1 MTGFE
6 DYLDR
11 VPDEVKADFEKLF
24 LEDEQQYDEA
34 MDNNENL
41 EEKVEGS
48 SPLPVQKR
56 SCQVDE
62 LQMPCII
69 LLLGYVGKMVP

>member
-1 MTGFE
+1 MFFE
-6 DYLDR
+6 DEEYS
-11 VPDEVKADFEKLF
+11 
-24 LEDEQQYDEA
+24 DEA
-34 MDNNENL
+34 MDNNENP

-56 SCQVDE
+56 SCQVYE

-69 LLLGYVGKMVP
+69 LPLGYVGKMVP